1 MIKCSKC
8 KKDKKYI
15 CDDDCGICVKNNER
29 RIQREQID
37 ESRKLYLEYFII
49 KTDKTLL
56 YDYIYCLFEYKNI
69 KPTIENI
76 KEKYCFDN
84 LRNNC
89 KYYLSYDYDDFYNML
104 YKLDG
109 LEYSRNIIN
118 IKLCITRTL
127 GDNISNI
134 ILNCL

>member
-1 MIKCSKC
+1 MIKCAKC
-8 KKDKKYI
+8 RKDKKYI

-37 ESRKLYLEYFII
+37 ESRKLYLEYFISNMDR
-49 KTDKTLL
+49 KLL
-56 YDYIYCLFEYKNI
+56 LDYVYCLLKYKNV

-76 KEKYCFDN
+76 KEKYDFDS
-84 LRNNC
+84 LRNDC
-89 KYYLSYDYDDFYNML
+89 KYYLQYNYDDYYNIL
-104 YKLDG
+104 YKLDS
-109 LEYSRNIIN
+109 LEYLRNVIN
-118 IKLCITRTL
+118 IKLCITRIL